1 MRISYSK
8 LPNTSKVLI
17 YQSDR
22 ELSEKELL
30 IMKQYID
37 NFSQNWVTHG
47 KPVRN
52 TFKVFNYF
60 ICFFIDESLYS
71 TSGCSLDSLV
81 ELIKTI
87 GNRFDID
94 FFNRNNIVYLDKL
107 QPKLLSVD
115 NFKLL
120 IQPDVIIY
128 NNLAQTKLDF
138 ENHWK
143 VPVKESWLKRY
154 L

>member
-1 MRISYSK
+1 MHIPYSK

-22 ELSEKELL
+22 EINERELL
-30 IMKQYID
+30 VIKQYID
-37 NFSQNWVTHG
+37 DFSQNWVTHG

-52 TFKVFNYF
+52 TFKVSNYF

-81 ELIKTI
+81 GLIKTI
-87 GNRFDID
+87 GTRFDID
-94 FFNRNNIVYLDKL
+94 FFNRNNIIYFDKL
-107 QPKLLSVD
+107 HIKLLSID
-115 NFKLL
+115 KFKLL
-120 IQPDVIIY
+120 IQPDIIVF
-128 NNLAQTKLDF
+128 NNLVQTKLDF
-138 ENHWK
+138 ENQWK
-143 VPVKESWLKRY
+143 IPVKESWLKRY